1 MGLYYC
7 EYSKEAVNKSVERK
21 KEKGGDVG
29 ACYKKQGTSGE
40 NIDKEGRS
48 GLMKKSEVSHD
59 SSVMRT
65 KRP

>member
-7 EYSKEAVNKSVERK
+7 EYSKEAVNKSVERT
-21 KEKGGDVG
+21 KEKGGDVVG

-48 GLMKKSEVSHD
+48 G
-59 SSVMRT
+59 
-65 KRP
+65 

>member
-1 MGLYYC
+1 VGLFYC

-48 GLMKKSEVSHD
+48 G
-59 SSVMRT
+59 
-65 KRP
+65 